1 VPDPPATMM
10 PLRDM
15 RRVPLSGQDHRLRDL
30 SGLLRPRA
38 AAEAKGLFELAA
50 VEFAIAAAV
59 RRSRMRDDLIR
70 PLQP

>member
-1 VPDPPATMM
+1 MM

-15 RRVPLSGQDHRLRDL
+15 RRVPLSAKTTACDL
-30 SGLLRPRA
+30 SGFLRPRA